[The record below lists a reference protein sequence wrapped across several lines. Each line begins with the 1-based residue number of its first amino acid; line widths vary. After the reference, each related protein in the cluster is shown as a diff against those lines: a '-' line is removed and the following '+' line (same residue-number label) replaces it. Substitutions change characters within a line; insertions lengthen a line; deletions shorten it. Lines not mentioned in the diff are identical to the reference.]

1 MAWLTVLNFSG
12 MSLVLGASLTSLIV
26 ALAVMMRFARGNSKT
41 LIDAII
47 DPPTKRPPTTWL
59 FAIAGAVGLMANPWL
74 MSTTVRWLEWT
85 TKRWRVGFDAN
96 VAVLFVAGMEVC
108 LLYLLYSGW
117 QVHHDHPVF
126 CPRSAGC

>member
-41 LIDAII
+41 LIDAIM
-47 DPPTKRPPTTWL
+47 DPPTERPPATWL

-74 MSTTVRWLEWT
+74 ISTNVRWMEWT
-85 TKRWRVGFDAN
+85 AEQLRIGFDAN
-96 VAVLFVAGMEVC
+96 VAVLLVAGVEVC
-108 LLYLLYSGW
+108 LLRRTVRLSRW
-117 QVHHDHPVF
+117 
-126 CPRSAGC
+126 RSLIKPSRSRVPAG